1 MIDLLLQ
8 QNIVKKLKI
17 QFPGYSLKLLTKVT
31 LQENKMNKN
40 IIALIGAAA
49 LLSACET
56 ASQKVVTGSAASS
69 SSGSASASASS
80 SVDKSKSLFA
90 QAKQTAADKLIAVG
104 DRVLFD
110 YDSAKLD
117 SSAKILLDGQSRF
130 LRANTDLNF
139 IVEGHCDERGT
150 REYNLAL
157 GEQRATA
164 VRDYLVIQ
172 GIDPDRI
179 KVISYGKE
187 KPAVVGSNS
196 MAWSKNRRA
205 VTIIN

>member
-1 MIDLLLQ
+1 
-8 QNIVKKLKI
+8 
-17 QFPGYSLKLLTKVT
+17 
-31 LQENKMNKN
+31 MNKN
-40 IIALIGAAA
+40 IIALIGAVA

-56 ASQKVVTGSAASS
+56 ASQKVVTGNTASS
-69 SSGSASASASS
+69 SGTSSASS
-80 SVDKSKSLFA
+80 SVDKKKSLFA
-90 QAKQTAADKLIAVG
+90 QAKQTASDKLIAVG

-117 SSAKILLDGQSRF
+117 SSAKIMLDAQSRF
-130 LRANTDLNF
+130 LRANADLNF
-139 IVEGHCDERGT
+139 IIEGHCDERGT

-187 KPAVVGSNS
+187 KPAVVGSNT

-205 VTIIN
+205 VTVID

>member
-1 MIDLLLQ
+1 M
-8 QNIVKKLKI
+8 KKK
-17 QFPGYSLKLLTKVT
+17 F
-31 LQENKMNKN
+31 
-40 IIALIGAAA
+40 IALIGAVS
-49 LLSACET
+49 LLAACET
-56 ASQKVVTGSAASS
+56 ASQKVVGGSVTSS
-69 SSGSASASASS
+69 ANGSSASS
-80 SVDKSKSLFA
+80 SKVSSSKESAANKSSLFG
-90 QAKQTAADKLIAVG
+90 KTKETAADKLIAVG
-104 DRVLFD
+104 DRVLFG

-117 SSAKILLDGQSRF
+117 ESSKILIDAQSRF
-130 LRANTDLNF
+130 LRVNNDLNF
-139 IVEGHCDERGT
+139 VIEGHADERGT

-187 KPAVVGSNS
+187 KPAVVGSNN

-205 VTIIN
+205 VTVIN

>member
-1 MIDLLLQ
+1 MK
-8 QNIVKKLKI
+8 NKL
-17 QFPGYSLKLLTKVT
+17 
-31 LQENKMNKN
+31 
-40 IIALIGAAA
+40 IALIGAVS

-56 ASQKVVTGSAASS
+56 ASQKVVSGTAATSKGSSASVASKSS
-69 SSGSASASASS
+69 SS
-80 SVDKSKSLFA
+80 SKSLFA

-117 SSAKILLDGQSRF
+117 SSSLILLDAQSRF
-130 LRANTDLNF
+130 LRANADLNF
-139 IVEGHCDERGT
+139 IIEGHCDERGT

-157 GEQRATA
+157 GEKRATA
-164 VRDYLVIQ
+164 VRDYLVIN

>member
-1 MIDLLLQ
+1 MK
-8 QNIVKKLKI
+8 NKI
-17 QFPGYSLKLLTKVT
+17 IITSAIFASLF
-31 LQENKMNKN
+31 
-40 IIALIGAAA
+40 
-49 LLSACET
+49 LSACET
-56 ASQKVVTGSAASS
+56 ASQRAMNTTSSNATSS
-69 SSGSASASASS
+69 ST
-80 SVDKSKSLFA
+80 SKSLFA

-117 SSAKILLDGQSRF
+117 TSAKILLDSQSRF

-139 IVEGHCDERGT
+139 VVEGHCDERGT

-157 GEQRATA
+157 GEKRATA
-164 VRDYLVIQ
+164 VRDYLVIN

-187 KPAVVGSNS
+187 KPAVIGSNG
-196 MAWSKNRRA
+196 MAYSKNRRA

>member
-1 MIDLLLQ
+1 
-8 QNIVKKLKI
+8 
-17 QFPGYSLKLLTKVT
+17 
-31 LQENKMNKN
+31 MNKK
-40 IIALIGAAA
+40 IIALIGAVA

-56 ASQKVVTGSAASS
+56 ASKKMVSGSASS
-69 SSGSASASASS
+69 SSGSTSSSTSSSVEKKTS
-80 SVDKSKSLFA
+80 SVDKKKSLFA

-117 SSAKILLDGQSRF
+117 SSAKILLDAQSRF

-187 KPAVVGSNS
+187 KPAVVGSNG

-205 VTIIN
+205 VTVID

>member
-1 MIDLLLQ
+1 M
-8 QNIVKKLKI
+8 K
-17 QFPGYSLKLLTKVT
+17 
-31 LQENKMNKN
+31 NK
-40 IIALIGAAA
+40 IIAIIGAVS

-56 ASQKVVTGSAASS
+56 ASQKVMSGGTTA
-69 SSGSASASASS
+69 SGSASSASS
-80 SVDKSKSLFA
+80 SVDKKKSLFA
-90 QAKQTAADKLIAVG
+90 AAKQTAADKLIAVG

-117 SSAKILLDGQSRF
+117 TSAKILLDAQSRF

-187 KPAVVGSNS
+187 KPAVVGSNT

-205 VTIIN
+205 VTIID

>member
-1 MIDLLLQ
+1 
-8 QNIVKKLKI
+8 
-17 QFPGYSLKLLTKVT
+17 
-31 LQENKMNKN
+31 MNKK
-40 IIALIGAAA
+40 IIAIIGAIS
-49 LLSACET
+49 LLSGCET
-56 ASQKVVTGSAASS
+56 ASQKVVSGTSA
-69 SSGSASASASS
+69 SGSASVSS
-80 SVDKSKSLFA
+80 SVDKKKSLFA
-90 QAKQTAADKLIAVG
+90 AAKQTKADKLVAVG

-117 SSAKILLDGQSRF
+117 SSAKILLDAQSRF

-139 IVEGHCDERGT
+139 IVEGHADERGT

-172 GIDPDRI
+172 GIDSNRI

-187 KPAVVGSNS
+187 KPAVVGSNT

-205 VTIIN
+205 VTIID

>member
-1 MIDLLLQ
+1 
-8 QNIVKKLKI
+8 
-17 QFPGYSLKLLTKVT
+17 
-31 LQENKMNKN
+31 MNKK
-40 IIALIGAAA
+40 IIALIGALA

-56 ASQKVVTGSAASS
+56 ASKKMVSGSASS
-69 SSGSASASASS
+69 SSGSTSSSTSS
-80 SVDKSKSLFA
+80 SVDKKTSSVDKKKSLFA
-90 QAKQTAADKLIAVG
+90 QAKQTASDKLIAVG

-110 YDSAKLD
+110 YDSSKLD
-117 SSAKILLDGQSRF
+117 SSAKIMLDAQSRF

-187 KPAVVGSNS
+187 KPAVVGSNG

-205 VTIIN
+205 VTVID

>member
-1 MIDLLLQ
+1 
-8 QNIVKKLKI
+8 
-17 QFPGYSLKLLTKVT
+17 
-31 LQENKMNKN
+31 MNKK
-40 IIALIGAAA
+40 IIAIIGAVS

-56 ASQKVVTGSAASS
+56 ASQKVVSGTSASGSASS
-69 SSGSASASASS
+69 SS
-80 SVDKSKSLFA
+80 KSLFSS
-90 QAKQTAADKLIAVG
+90 AKQTKADKLIAVG

-117 SSAKILLDGQSRF
+117 SSAKILLDAQSRF

-139 IVEGHCDERGT
+139 IIEGHADERGT

-187 KPAVVGSNS
+187 KPAVVGSNT

-205 VTIIN
+205 VTIID

>member
-1 MIDLLLQ
+1 
-8 QNIVKKLKI
+8 
-17 QFPGYSLKLLTKVT
+17 
-31 LQENKMNKN
+31 MNKK
-40 IIALIGAAA
+40 IIAIIGAIS

-56 ASQKVVTGSAASS
+56 ASQKVVSGSSA
-69 SSGSASASASS
+69 SGSASSASS
-80 SVDKSKSLFA
+80 SSKSLFA
-90 QAKQTAADKLIAVG
+90 SAKQTKAEKLIAVG

-117 SSAKILLDGQSRF
+117 SSAKILLDAQSRF

-139 IVEGHCDERGT
+139 IIEGHADERGT

-172 GIDPDRI
+172 GIDSDRI

-187 KPAVVGSNS
+187 KPAVVGSNT

-205 VTIIN
+205 VTIID

>member
-1 MIDLLLQ
+1 MKNKILIATAISSLL
-8 QNIVKKLKI
+8 
-17 QFPGYSLKLLTKVT
+17 
-31 LQENKMNKN
+31 
-40 IIALIGAAA
+40 

-56 ASQKVVTGSAASS
+56 ASQKVVSGTSASS
-69 SSGSASASASS
+69 SASASS
-80 SVDKSKSLFA
+80 SVDKKKSLFA
-90 QAKQTAADKLIAVG
+90 AAKQTAADKLIAVG

-117 SSAKILLDGQSRF
+117 SGAKILLDAQSRF

-139 IVEGHCDERGT
+139 IIEGHCDERGT

-187 KPAVVGSNS
+187 KPAVVGSNT

-205 VTIIN
+205 VTIID

>member
-1 MIDLLLQ
+1 MKNKILIATAISSLL
-8 QNIVKKLKI
+8 
-17 QFPGYSLKLLTKVT
+17 
-31 LQENKMNKN
+31 
-40 IIALIGAAA
+40 

-56 ASQKVVTGSAASS
+56 ASQKVVTGTSTT
-69 SSGSASASASS
+69 SGSSSASS
-80 SVDKSKSLFA
+80 SVDKKKSLFA
-90 QAKQTAADKLIAVG
+90 AAKQTKAEKLIAVG

-117 SSAKILLDGQSRF
+117 SSAKILLDSQSRF

-139 IVEGHCDERGT
+139 IIEGHCDERGT

-187 KPAVVGSNS
+187 KPAVVGSNT

-205 VTIIN
+205 VTVID

>member
-1 MIDLLLQ
+1 MKSNLTV
-8 QNIVKKLKI
+8 IVAVLSTI
-17 QFPGYSLKLLTKVT
+17 
-31 LQENKMNKN
+31 
-40 IIALIGAAA
+40 
-49 LLSACET
+49 LLSSCET
-56 ASQKVVTGSAASS
+56 VSQKVMSKSSASDSKTRSAAS
-69 SSGSASASASS
+69 GTAI
-80 SVDKSKSLFA
+80 KSLFA
-90 QAKQTAADKLIAVG
+90 KTKQTASDKLIAVG

-110 YDSAKLD
+110 YDSASLD
-117 SSAKILLDGQSRF
+117 SSSKILLDAQSRF
-130 LRANTDLNF
+130 LRANADLNF

-187 KPAVVGSNS
+187 KPAVVGSNG

>member
-1 MIDLLLQ
+1 MK
-8 QNIVKKLKI
+8 KKL
-17 QFPGYSLKLLTKVT
+17 
-31 LQENKMNKN
+31 
-40 IIALIGAAA
+40 IALIGAVS

-56 ASQKVVTGSAASS
+56 ASQKVVSGTAATSKGSSASVASS
-69 SSGSASASASS
+69 SASS
-80 SVDKSKSLFA
+80 SKSLFA
-90 QAKQTAADKLIAVG
+90 QSKQTAADKLIAVG

-117 SSAKILLDGQSRF
+117 SSSLILLDAQSRF
-130 LRANTDLNF
+130 LRVNTDLN
-139 IVEGHCDERGT
+139 IIIEGHCDERGT

-172 GIDPDRI
+172 GIDSDRI

-187 KPAVVGSNS
+187 KLAVVGSNN
-196 MAWSKNRRA
+196 MAWSKNIRS
-205 VTIIN
+205 VTVIN

>member
-1 MIDLLLQ
+1 MKNKILIATAISSLL
-8 QNIVKKLKI
+8 
-17 QFPGYSLKLLTKVT
+17 
-31 LQENKMNKN
+31 
-40 IIALIGAAA
+40 

-56 ASQKVVTGSAASS
+56 ASQKVV
-69 SSGSASASASS
+69 SGSSASGSASS
-80 SVDKSKSLFA
+80 SVAVDKKKSLFA
-90 QAKQTAADKLIAVG
+90 SAKQTKADKLIAVG

-117 SSAKILLDGQSRF
+117 SSAKILLDSQSRF

-139 IVEGHCDERGT
+139 IIEGHADERGT

-187 KPAVVGSNS
+187 KPAVVGSNT

-205 VTIIN
+205 VTIID

>member
-1 MIDLLLQ
+1 MSNNLKITSIILSILLL
-8 QNIVKKLKI
+8 
-17 QFPGYSLKLLTKVT
+17 T
-31 LQENKMNKN
+31 
-40 IIALIGAAA
+40 
-49 LLSACET
+49 ACET
-56 ASQKVVTGSAASS
+56 ASQKVMSNSSATDSKASAASS
-69 SSGSASASASS
+69 SSSAGAAN
-80 SVDKSKSLFA
+80 KSLFA
-90 QAKQTAADKLIAVG
+90 KTKQTAADKLIAVG

-110 YDSAKLD
+110 YDSASLD

-150 REYNLAL
+150 REHNLAL

-187 KPAVVGSNS
+187 KPAVVGSNG

>member
-1 MIDLLLQ
+1 MFNRFIL
-8 QNIVKKLKI
+8 IV
-17 QFPGYSLKLLTKVT
+17 G
-31 LQENKMNKN
+31 
-40 IIALIGAAA
+40 ALFFLA
-49 LLSACET
+49 SCET
-56 ASQKVVTGSAASS
+56 ATQDALKGAAGKAGSGKAGSAKA
-69 SSGSASASASS
+69 GSASIFGS
-80 SVDKSKSLFA
+80 
-90 QAKQTAADKLIAVG
+90 AKQTPADKLIAVG

-117 SSAKILLDGQSRF
+117 SSAKILLDAQSRF

-187 KPAVVGSNS
+187 KPAVVGSNT

-205 VTIIN
+205 VTIID

>member
-1 MIDLLLQ
+1 MK
-8 QNIVKKLKI
+8 NKI
-17 QFPGYSLKLLTKVT
+17 
-31 LQENKMNKN
+31 
-40 IIALIGAAA
+40 IIATAISSFL

-56 ASQKVVTGSAASS
+56 ASQKVVSGTTASS
-69 SSGSASASASS
+69 SAPASSSAKS
-80 SVDKSKSLFA
+80 SVDKKKSLFA
-90 QAKQTAADKLIAVG
+90 AAKQTAAEKLIAVG

-117 SSAKILLDGQSRF
+117 TSAKILLDAQSRF

-187 KPAVVGSNS
+187 KPAVIGSNA

-205 VTIIN
+205 VTIID

>member
-1 MIDLLLQ
+1 
-8 QNIVKKLKI
+8 
-17 QFPGYSLKLLTKVT
+17 
-31 LQENKMNKN
+31 MNYK
-40 IIALIGAAA
+40 IIAIIGAVS

-56 ASQKVVTGSAASS
+56 ASQKVVTSS
-69 SSGSASASASS
+69 TGTSTKSGSASVSS
-80 SVDKSKSLFA
+80 SVDKKKSLFA

-117 SSAKILLDGQSRF
+117 TSAKILLDSQSRF

-139 IVEGHCDERGT
+139 IIEGHCDERGT

-205 VTIIN
+205 VTIID

>member
-1 MIDLLLQ
+1 MKNKFLTTLAISLLLM
-8 QNIVKKLKI
+8 I
-17 QFPGYSLKLLTKVT
+17 
-31 LQENKMNKN
+31 
-40 IIALIGAAA
+40 
-49 LLSACET
+49 SACET
-56 ASQKVVTGSAASS
+56 ASQKVVSGSAATSS
-69 SSGSASASASS
+69 TSSGSSSASSSS
-80 SVDKSKSLFA
+80 SVDKKKSLFA
-90 QAKQTAADKLIAVG
+90 DAKQTAADKLIAVG

>member
-1 MIDLLLQ
+1 
-8 QNIVKKLKI
+8 
-17 QFPGYSLKLLTKVT
+17 
-31 LQENKMNKN
+31 MNKK
-40 IIALIGAAA
+40 IIAIIGAIS

-56 ASQKVVTGSAASS
+56 ASQKVVSGSSA
-69 SSGSASASASS
+69 SGSASASSS
-80 SVDKSKSLFA
+80 SKSLFA
-90 QAKQTAADKLIAVG
+90 SAKQTKADKLIAVG

-117 SSAKILLDGQSRF
+117 SGAKILLDAQSRF

-139 IVEGHCDERGT
+139 IIEGHCDERGT

-187 KPAVVGSNS
+187 KPAVVGSNT

-205 VTIIN
+205 VTIID

>member
-1 MIDLLLQ
+1 MKNKILILTALSSLL
-8 QNIVKKLKI
+8 
-17 QFPGYSLKLLTKVT
+17 
-31 LQENKMNKN
+31 
-40 IIALIGAAA
+40 

-56 ASQKVVTGSAASS
+56 ASQKVVSGTS
-69 SSGSASASASS
+69 SSGSTSTSSSTS
-80 SVDKSKSLFA
+80 SVDKKKSLFA
-90 QAKQTAADKLIAVG
+90 TAKKTAADKLIAVG

-117 SSAKILLDGQSRF
+117 TSAKILLDGQSRF

-139 IVEGHCDERGT
+139 IIEGHCDERGT

-187 KPAVVGSNS
+187 KPAVVGSNN

-205 VTIIN
+205 VTVID

>member
-1 MIDLLLQ
+1 MKNKILIATAISSLL
-8 QNIVKKLKI
+8 
-17 QFPGYSLKLLTKVT
+17 
-31 LQENKMNKN
+31 
-40 IIALIGAAA
+40 

-56 ASQKVVTGSAASS
+56 ASQKVVSGSSASGSASS
-69 SSGSASASASS
+69 SS
-80 SVDKSKSLFA
+80 KSKSLFA
-90 QAKQTAADKLIAVG
+90 SAKQTKADKLIAVG

-117 SSAKILLDGQSRF
+117 SSAKILLDAQSRF

-139 IVEGHCDERGT
+139 IIEGHADERGT

-172 GIDPDRI
+172 GIDSDRI

-187 KPAVVGSNS
+187 KPAVVGSNT

-205 VTIIN
+205 VTIID